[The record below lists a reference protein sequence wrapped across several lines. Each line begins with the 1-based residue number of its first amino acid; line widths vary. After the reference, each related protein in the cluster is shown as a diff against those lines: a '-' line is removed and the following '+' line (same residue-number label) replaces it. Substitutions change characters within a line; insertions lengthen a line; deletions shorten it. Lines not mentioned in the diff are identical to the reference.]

1 MPYEMLTSQLTCLRL
16 PNRGLVGWSL
26 SVGPLLV
33 AAFSV
38 VSPRPVPTLGL
49 VENDGFVLDV
59 LAKCYWRVKPSLV
72 LPLVRSRVLSSEWMP
87 GER

>member
-38 VSPRPVPTLGL
+38 VSPRPVTCESAACTYP
-49 VENDGFVLDV
+49 V
-59 LAKCYWRVKPSLV
+59 A
-72 LPLVRSRVLSSEWMP
+72 
-87 GER
+87 

>member
-59 LAKCYWRVKPSLV
+59 LANALGSY
-72 LPLVRSRVLSSEWMP
+72 EWLYTC
-87 GER
+87 GRLGFRYVAC